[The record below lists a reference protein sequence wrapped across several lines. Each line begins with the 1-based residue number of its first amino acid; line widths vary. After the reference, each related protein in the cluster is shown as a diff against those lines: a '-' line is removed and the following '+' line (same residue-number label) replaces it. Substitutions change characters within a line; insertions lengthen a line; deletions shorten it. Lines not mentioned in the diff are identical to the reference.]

1 MHPHTSN
8 VTEMNI
14 IIIANGLFPEK
25 PWVDTLLCHS
35 DRVVCCDGAI
45 EKYLRWH
52 SRQTNLP
59 THPVDVVGDGD
70 SLNPVLIAK
79 AHHREIDI
87 HHYMVE
93 EQEYNDLTKAT
104 RHAMEEACRMGIP
117 DTEVSIDYIGA
128 TGLRED
134 HTLGNVSLLAY
145 YMEQYPGITLRMLSD
160 YGIFIPMHGHRRFH
174 SHAGQQISL
183 FSLTPDKPVTVSG
196 LRYPI
201 ENRCL
206 TSWWQGTLNEAIGDS
221 FEVQGGTII
230 VFKLIEE

>member
-1 MHPHTSN
+1 MHPHASN

-14 IIIANGLFPEK
+14 TIIANGLFPEK
-25 PWVDTLLCHS
+25 PWVDTLLGHS

-45 EKYLRWH
+45 EKYLSWRN
-52 SRQTNLP
+52 RQTHLP

-70 SLNPVLIAK
+70 SLNPALVAEARRKGIAV
-79 AHHREIDI
+79 HQ
-87 HHYMVE
+87 YVVE

-104 RHAMEEACRMGIP
+104 RHVMEEVYRMDIL
-117 DTEVSIDYIGA
+117 DTEVSIDYIGT

-134 HTLGNVSLLAY
+134 HTLGNISLLAY

-160 YGIFIPMHGHRRFH
+160 YGIFLPMHGRRRFH
-174 SHAGQQISL
+174 SYAGQQISI
-183 FSLTPDKPVTVSG
+183 FSLTPDKPITVSG

-206 TSWWQGTLNEAIGDS
+206 TSWWQGTLNEALGDT
-221 FEVQGGTII
+221 FTVQGGTII
-230 VFKLIEE
+230 IYLKR